1 MPTTYRCM
9 KELLTCPICEKQ
21 FQTLSSH
28 IHFTHKLS
36 IEEFLKQHPNTKL
49 VSNSIKE
56 KVSKT
61 CKENGC
67 GKWMKGYEYPEW
79 RIKEYQEK
87 NSGKGNPFFGKKHSK
102 KTKKQMSDNHADF
115 TGDKNP
121 LVKWLEKEP
130 NNRKVFS
137 TKLKTAWTE
146 KFKDENVRRQ
156 FCENNSKTISKLYV
170 NGFNP
175 YTNCER
181 GWFISEKFKNKFYYC
196 SSYEKK
202 FLEFCEASNK
212 IKALQRLS
220 FVIPYKDEIG
230 KRRNYY
236 PDFIVNQIVVIEIK
250 PKSMLNY
257 NHNKQKIAAGKKYC
271 DKNGY
276 EYKLLMEDELKDL
289 DKIL

>member
-1 MPTTYRCM
+1 M
-9 KELLTCPICEKQ
+9 KELLLTCPICQIQLK
-21 FQTLSSH
+21 TLGSH
-28 IHFTHKLS
+28 IHFKHNITG
-36 IEEFLKQHPNTKL
+36 EELLKQYPNTKL
-49 VSNSIKE
+49 TLDSVKE
-56 KVSKT
+56 KTSKT
-61 CKENGC
+61 CKESGC

-79 RIKEYQEK
+79 RIKEYKEK
-87 NSGKGNPFFGKKHSK
+87 NSGEGNPFFGKTHSK

-121 LVKWLEKEP
+121 LVRWLKKDP
-130 NNRKVFS
+130 KNKRIFS

-156 FCENNSKTISKLYV
+156 FCENISNVISKLYV

-175 YTNCER
+175 YTNCEH
-181 GWFISEKFKNKFYYC
+181 GWFESIKFSNKFYYQ

-202 FLEFCEASNK
+202 FLEFCESSNK
-212 IKALQRLS
+212 IKALQRLT
-220 FVIPYKDEIG
+220 FVIPYKDKSG
-230 KRRNYY
+230 KQRNYY
-236 PDFIVNQIVVIEIK
+236 PDFLINQIVVIEIK

-257 NHNKQKIAAGKKYC
+257 NHNKQKIEAGKKYC
-271 DKNGY
+271 GKNGY